1 MKRIR
6 LTDAGVRWL
15 RPGARE
21 YTVRDTLVPS
31 LRVRVYPSG
40 TRTFVYQFGEWK
52 QSLGPAT
59 LLTIDEARQECLRLQ
74 SEARDRTTRAPVF
87 ADFANGEWRESW
99 FPRCKP
105 STIRGRERILEA
117 QLLPAFGNLR
127 MDRITPSEIH
137 QWFDDYSRT
146 SPGAANHALKILR
159 HGFNHAI
166 KLEFITVNPAKG
178 VRPNPRPKRVRFL
191 SLAEVEHLHEVLDR
205 HAGGRRG
212 HQVDIIRLLLLTG
225 CRKNEVVRLR
235 RREVEYGCLK
245 LEDSK
250 TGPRTVLLNRRARN
264 IIERH
269 LATTS
274 GEFLFPSPKDP
285 ARPISDELSLW
296 HTVRREAGI
305 EDVRL
310 HDCRHTYASL
320 AVMHGIPL
328 PIVARLLGHQDVTMT
343 LRYAHTCDQD
353 IEAAAERVG
362 ATISEHL
369 GCFTKS

>member
-1 MKRIR
+1 MNRIR
-6 LTDAGVRWL
+6 LTDAGVRRL
-15 RPGARE
+15 RPGVRE

-31 LRVRVYPSG
+31 LCVRVYPSG

-52 QSLGPAT
+52 QSLGPAM

-87 ADFANGEWRESW
+87 AAFAKREWRESW
-99 FPRCKP
+99 FHRCKP
-105 STIRGRERILEA
+105 STILGRDYTLET
-117 QLLPAFGNLR
+117 QLLPAFGELR
-127 MDRITPSEIH
+127 MDRIKPSDIH
-137 QWFDDYSRT
+137 RWFDDYSRT
-146 SPGAANHALKILR
+146 SPGAANHALKLLR

-166 KLEFITVNPAKG
+166 KLEYIAVNPAKG
-178 VRPNPRPKRVRFL
+178 VKPNPRPKRTRFL
-191 SLAEVEHLHEVLDR
+191 SLEEVERLHEVLDR
-205 HAGGRRG
+205 RAGGRYG
-212 HQVDIIRLLLLTG
+212 QQVDIIRLLLLTG

-235 RREVEYGCLK
+235 RREVENGCLK

-250 TGPRTVLLNRRARN
+250 TGPRTVLLNRRARD

-269 LATTS
+269 MATTS
-274 GEFLFPSPKDP
+274 GEFLFPSPRDP

-296 HTVRREAGI
+296 HTVRRDAGI

-328 PIVARLLGHQDVTMT
+328 PVVAQLLGHQDVTMT
-343 LRYAHTCDQD
+343 LRYAHTRDQE

-362 ATISEHL
+362 ATISERL
-369 GCFTKS
+369 GCSTES